1 MKNFRI
7 MVYSLIITIAI
18 TIMMLFGSCTTT
30 KYVPVE
36 TVRTEVQYK
45 DRVQKDSVHI
55 LDSVFMS
62 VKGDTVFRDKWR
74 IVYRDK
80 FVRDTAYINR
90 TDSVQVPYPVEK
102 SLTKWQ
108 QFKMD
113 IGGWAFGVIIL
124 LVLVFVCWLVL
135 YKKRNSI
142 I

>member
-1 MKNFRI
+1 
-7 MVYSLIITIAI
+7 
-18 TIMMLFGSCTTT
+18 MMLFGSCTTT